1 MGQGIATLIRF
12 LVGIFLLQGVTAVL
26 VFTALGTDWQ
36 TTWPLFVLLGGS
48 IGALVALWF
57 SALVGADRRHAVARI
72 SERLSK
78 EREDLRV
85 KAEQDRVK
93 VEQQRV
99 KEARD
104 LERQMAKVTAAAAAA
119 KGSGIGRGLTLKSG
133 AMVGGAV
140 GVGVALL
147 LTQFVTIGLLTLTT
161 AGGAMVGYGV
171 RARQEKLIGGRR
183 LGSDQ
188 PDLRV
193 IAGGDPPLAIEGRKR
208 WVRFGK

>member
-1 MGQGIATLIRF
+1 MGQGIATLFRF

-26 VFTALGTDWQ
+26 VFTALGTDWHA
-36 TTWPLFVLLGGS
+36 TWPLFVLLGGS

-57 SALVGADRRHAVARI
+57 SALVGADRRHAVACI
-72 SERLSK
+72 TERLSK
-78 EREDLRV
+78 EREELRV
-85 KAEQDRVK
+85 KVEQDRVK
-93 VEQQRV
+93 AEQQRV
-99 KEARD
+99 KETRD
-104 LERQMAKVTAAAAAA
+104 LERQMAKVTAAAAA
-119 KGSGIGRGLTLKSG
+119 KGGGFGRGLTLKSG

-161 AGGAMVGYGV
+161 AGGAMLGYGV

-208 WVRFGK
+208 WGRLGK

>member
-1 MGQGIATLIRF
+1 MMGQGVATLIRF

-48 IGALVALWF
+48 VGALVALWF

-72 SERLSK
+72 TERLSK

-85 KAEQDRVK
+85 KAEQQRVK
-93 VEQQRV
+93 AEQQRV

-104 LERQMAKVTAAAAAA
+104 VERQMAKVTAAAAA
-119 KGSGIGRGLTLKSG
+119 KGGGLGRGLSLKSG

-161 AGGAMVGYGV
+161 AGGAALGYGV
-171 RARQEKLIGGRR
+171 RARQEKLIAGRR
-183 LGSDQ
+183 ADADQ
-188 PDLRV
+188 PQLRV
-193 IAGGDPPLAIEGRKR
+193 ISGGDPPLALEGRKR
-208 WVRFGK
+208 WGRFGK